1 MTIDEEWYAVLE
13 PERKM
18 LKPIRNVLL
27 RQGWNIDDKGR
38 TSALRVRMKDNPRKS
53 DSEFQELYSKLDIP
67 EELKTT
73 SNMDNLDIIL
83 RSAGKAN
90 GIRFWLN
97 KYGHEDQETL
107 GIGDDIND
115 IDFLQ
120 VCDAKYVLSSS
131 FEEVLVIAKHEGWEI
146 SKNPTFDGINE
157 IMLKLL
163 ALAK

>member
-90 GIRFWLN
+90 
-97 KYGHEDQETL
+97 
-107 GIGDDIND
+107 
-115 IDFLQ
+115 
-120 VCDAKYVLSSS
+120 
-131 FEEVLVIAKHEGWEI
+131 
-146 SKNPTFDGINE
+146 
-157 IMLKLL
+157 
-163 ALAK
+163 